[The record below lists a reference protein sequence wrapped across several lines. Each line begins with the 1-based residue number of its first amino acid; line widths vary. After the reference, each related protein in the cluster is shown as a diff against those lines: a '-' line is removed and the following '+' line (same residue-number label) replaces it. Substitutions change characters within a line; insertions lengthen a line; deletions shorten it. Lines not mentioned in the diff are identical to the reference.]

1 MIIIMDKQ
9 DERGSARA
17 AFKAAFPYTVP
28 IFAGFWF
35 LGMAYGIY
43 MNVSGFSVIYPML
56 MSLLIFAGS
65 VEFLVV
71 PMLLGPFHPLQA
83 FIMGFVVNARHIFY
97 GISMLEKYRGWG
109 WKTPY
114 LIYGMCDESFSINYT
129 AKIPVGINKGW
140 FYFWVTLL
148 NHFYWFSGAAVGGL
162 LGSWIAFNTTGLNFV
177 LTAMFV
183 TIFTEQWLLEEN
195 HRSSLIGIGVSLLSL
210 WIFGAE
216 QYIIPAMVAILA
228 VFLWGRRYFV

>member
-1 MIIIMDKQ
+1 MNEHGK
-9 DERGSARA
+9 ESPARA
-17 AFKAAFPYTVP
+17 ALKAAFPYTVP

-35 LGMAYGIY
+35 LGLAYGVY

-71 PMLLGPFHPLQA
+71 PMLLGTFQPLQA
-83 FIMGFVVNARHIFY
+83 FVMGFVVNARHIFY

-129 AKIPVGINKGW
+129 AKIPKGINKGW

-148 NHFYWFSGAAVGGL
+148 NHFYWFSGAAIGGL
-162 LGSWIAFNTTGLNFV
+162 LGSWLSFDTKGLDFV

-183 TIFTEQWLLEEN
+183 TIFTEQWLLEES
-195 HRSSLIGIGVSLLSL
+195 HRSSLVGVGVSLLSL
-210 WIFGAE
+210 WIFGAD
-216 QYIIPAMVAILA
+216 QYIIPAMTAILA
-228 VFLWGRRYFV
+228 AFLLGRRYFA